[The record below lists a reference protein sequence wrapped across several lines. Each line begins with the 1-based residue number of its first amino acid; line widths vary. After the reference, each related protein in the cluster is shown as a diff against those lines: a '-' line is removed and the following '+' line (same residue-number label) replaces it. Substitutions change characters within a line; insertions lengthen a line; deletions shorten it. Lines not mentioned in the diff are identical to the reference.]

1 MCNLVDPI
9 DVIIDLIRLQLSQN
23 TRPSHLSPDQIQH
36 LRSLAAPAMLLA
48 QLLRIVPAA
57 ALNDRSN
64 DHVIVARRLDIEFVS
79 LSNLL
84 YFVFLLRA

>member
-1 MCNLVDPI
+1 MRNLVDPI
-9 DVIIDLIRLQLSQN
+9 DVIVNLVGLQLSQN
-23 TRPSHLSPDQIQH
+23 TRPSHLSPNQIQH
-36 LRSLAAPAMLLA
+36 LGSLAAPAMLLA

-57 ALNDRSN
+57 AFYDRSY